1 MRRRSVANPAGCE
14 APFGDHSQ
22 QTNWLVMRRYR
33 HRVPKVIVVS
43 GTLGAGKTFTA
54 DALRDVL
61 VDRGV
66 RCGTIDV
73 DWLCQNDPAPADDRF
88 NDRLGFANLTAVWPN
103 YAATGTEYL
112 ALARVVEDPEDRM
125 RYEAAFPD
133 CTVRI
138 VRVDAAPETCARRLR
153 RRMPAGPWRD
163 AHLARTDEL
172 AERLRVLA
180 LEDLVVV
187 NESQPGT
194 ELASEILDG
203 LDW

>member
-1 MRRRSVANPAGCE
+1 M
-14 APFGDHSQ
+14 
-22 QTNWLVMRRYR
+22 

-61 VDRGV
+61 VDRGA
-66 RCGTIDV
+66 RCAVIDV

-88 NDRLGFANLTAVWPN
+88 NDRLAFTNLTAVWPN

-112 ALARVVEDPEDRM
+112 VLARVVEDPEDRM

-138 VRVDAAPETCARRLR
+138 VRVDAAPTTCARRLR
-153 RRMPAGPWRD
+153 RRMPAGSWRD
-163 AHLARTDEL
+163 AHLARTDVL
-172 AERLRVLA
+172 ADRLRVLA

-187 NESQPGT
+187 NESQPAT
-194 ELASEILDG
+194 DLASEILDG